1 MVSLLKLIIVWEIVC
16 SYPISKPGG
25 LMQVCA
31 NICETRGGTGGQ
43 VPPGISQ
50 VPIDFFRNTGMDH
63 PGDAIG
69 LIAS

>member
-1 MVSLLKLIIVWEIVC
+1 
-16 SYPISKPGG
+16 
-25 LMQVCA
+25 MQVCA

>member
-1 MVSLLKLIIVWEIVC
+1 
-16 SYPISKPGG
+16 
-25 LMQVCA
+25 MQVCA

-50 VPIDFFRNTGMDH
+50 VPIGFFRNTGMDH

-69 LIAS
+69 LIASQWQYVWPFVT